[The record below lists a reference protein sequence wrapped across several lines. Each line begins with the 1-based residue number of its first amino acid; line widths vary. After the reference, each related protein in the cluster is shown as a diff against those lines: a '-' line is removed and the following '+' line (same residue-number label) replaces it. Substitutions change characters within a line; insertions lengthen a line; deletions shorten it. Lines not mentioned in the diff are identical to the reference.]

1 MKEIEVD
8 TFESNGKTI
17 FVKRELRFIDSFKFM
32 ATSLDSLANNLLDN
46 MFNNLSYFYE
56 EQAKLKLLKRKSQAS
71 LKTTTLTRKMY
82 GKLLKW
88 KLCKIITIFI

>member
-17 FVKRELRFIDSFKFM
+17 FVKRELRFIDTFKFM